1 MTTYI
6 PESEGIKDEMKEVG
20 VILYVMTGVTAFF
33 AFIMEDP
40 FIIASCII
48 FGLLAYYVHAKASFT
63 ALIIAGV
70 LILIDTI
77 LLIPLMALRPASFIF
92 RGYILYA
99 IFSTIYKIYKVRNS
113 DRLIPST
120 K

>member
-20 VILYVMTGVTAFF
+20 VILYVMTGITAIF
-33 AFIMEDP
+33 AFISEDP

-77 LLIPLMALRPASFIF
+77 LLIPLMALRPASFF
-92 RGYILYA
+92 KSPA
-99 IFSTIYKIYKVRNS
+99 KK
-113 DRLIPST
+113 LINRHQTSKHSNKNAST
-120 K
+120 KH